1 MKSLAVILISIMTS
15 TVNASSLDLSEDAVA
30 DIEGLLEH
38 DSARAVVVGL
48 YDRGETNVIGFGQ
61 LSRDDEHK
69 PDANSVFEIG
79 SISKVFTSLL
89 VQVLVD
95 DGVLKWDQSIG
106 SCLPD
111 LEFGSPAVAAITL
124 RELSTHS
131 SGLPSLPDN
140 IEMADPTDPYAG
152 YGRSDLMA
160 FLASFKPD
168 TLTKEYGYSNLGAGL
183 LGTIAADAA
192 KASYADALQLKV
204 LRPLKLLNTQ
214 AGLRDSQR
222 NRLATGFSD
231 GADMPNWGG
240 FDALAGAGA
249 LLSTADDLLS
259 FVHHNVSN
267 AALKHS
273 LTAIQQP
280 QNQSPTALGW
290 HVTEVDDGELML
302 WHNGGTGGYT
312 SFLAVRPDTGTG
324 IVILATSTAYDD
336 VTDLGMAEITGQ
348 PRLAGLNNADSYVG
362 TYKLADGFVLTIYSQ
377 GEHLYGQAT
386 GQGPFSLQHESGDA
400 FSFEASGIEIQFHR
414 DDSDAV
420 NAMTFSQA
428 GREMAA
434 AKVDDALGVRRLT
447 AIDVDAEKL
456 QHYVGKYRLG
466 ADAVL
471 TVERHRDQLFVQL
484 TGQQAFPVFPYETDK
499 FFYKVVDAR
508 LHFER
513 SEDGKV
519 DAVILDQAGQQRAPK
534 TKEQ

>member
-1 MKSLAVILISIMTS
+1 MKSLPIILIFIMAS
-15 TVNASSLDLSEDAVA
+15 TVNASPLDLSEDAVA
-30 DIEGLLEH
+30 DIERLLAH

-48 YDRGETNVIGFGQ
+48 YDRGETKIFGFGQ
-61 LSRDDEHK
+61 LSRANEHK
-69 PDANSVFEIG
+69 PNANSVFEIG

-95 DGVLKWDQSIG
+95 DGVLDWSQSIG
-106 SCLPD
+106 SSLPD
-111 LEFGSPAVAAITL
+111 LKFGSPAVAAITL

-140 IEMADPTDPYAG
+140 IEMQNPTDPYAG

-160 FLASFKPD
+160 FLVSFKPD
-168 TLTKEYGYSNLGAGL
+168 TLTKEYSYSNLGAGL

-192 KASYADALQLKV
+192 EANYADAVRLKV
-204 LRPLKLLNTQ
+204 LQPLKLLDTQ
-214 AGLRDSQR
+214 TSLRDDQR
-222 NRLATGFSD
+222 DRLATGFSD

-249 LLSTADDLLS
+249 LLSTADNLLR
-259 FVHHNVSN
+259 FIHHNVNSSD
-267 AALKHS
+267 LKNS
-273 LTAIQQP
+273 IAEIQQR
-280 QNQSPTALGW
+280 QDQGPTALGW
-290 HVTEVDDGELML
+290 HVTEVDDGEPML

-336 VTDLGMAEITGQ
+336 VTNLGMAEITGQ
-348 PRLAGLNNADSYVG
+348 PRAAGLSNADSYVG
-362 TYKLADGFVLTIYSQ
+362 AYKLAGEFILTIYSQ
-377 GEHLYGQAT
+377 NEHLYGQAT
-386 GQGPFSLQHESGDA
+386 GQGPFPLKHESGDA

-414 DDSDAV
+414 DGSCVV

-434 AKVDDALGVRRLT
+434 PKVDHTLGVRRLT
-447 AIDVDAEKL
+447 AIDADAEEL
-456 QHYVGKYRLG
+456 QHYVGKYRLN
-466 ADAVL
+466 ASAVV
-471 TVERHRDQLFVQL
+471 TVERRRDQLFVQL

-499 FFYKVVDAR
+499 FFYKAVDAR

-513 SEDGKV
+513 GEDGRV
-519 DAVILDQAGQQRAPK
+519 DAVVLDQAGQQRAPK
-534 TKEQ
+534 TKE